1 MQPIGERLEE
11 ARKRQGISIR
21 EAADAT
27 KVRSDFLLNYESN
40 TFDFDLPD
48 VYKVGFLKLYAK
60 FLKLDETALQADLE
74 AALVR
79 QRGSASRRD
88 SRAES
93 LGRFEINERRKP
105 EVKPTPVPTA
115 EAAPEIEREP
125 TPVAAPK
132 ERSFPQE
139 RDGDSTL
146 YVKAG
151 LAIVGVVAI
160 FFVLFILVRLI
171 LSSDPAEAPAGDTT
185 RPTTPAA
192 ETQPAAPT
200 SQTFTVIGNGNTSIR
215 VTQSDGQVIYQGPIT
230 NGQRMSLTSTGPA
243 FIASTDIER
252 VVVEIDGRTLRPGRG
267 TTGAARFRIE

>member
-48 VYKVGFLKLYAK
+48 VYKVGFLKMYAR
-60 FLKLDETALQADLE
+60 FLKLDPVPFQADLE

-93 LGRFEINERRKP
+93 LGRFEIGDRRK
-105 EVKPTPVPTA
+105 A
-115 EAAPEIEREP
+115 ETKAAPSPSPDPEPSFDREP
-125 TPVAAPK
+125 SPAVSKPSPAAADR
-132 ERSFPQE
+132 EL
-139 RDGDSTL
+139 DTAL
-146 YVKAG
+146 YVKTG
-151 LAIVGVVAI
+151 LAVVGIIAI
-160 FFVLFILVRLI
+160 FFLLFILVRLI
-171 LSSDPAEAPAGDTT
+171 LSSEPID
-185 RPTTPAA
+185 PTTEITEPTPSVT
-192 ETQPAAPT
+192 ETQPAVPT
-200 SQTFTVIGNGNTSIR
+200 QQTFTVVGTGNTSVRI
-215 VTQSDGQVIYQGPIT
+215 TQSDGQVIYQGGIN

-243 FIASTDIER
+243 TLAATDIER
-252 VVVEIDGRTLRPGRG
+252 VTVEKNGRTLRAPQGS
-267 TTGAARFRIE
+267 TGPARFRIE

>member
-48 VYKVGFLKLYAK
+48 VYKVGFLKLYAR
-60 FLKLDETALQADLE
+60 FLKLDENALQADLE

-88 SRAES
+88 TRSES
-93 LGRFEINERRKP
+93 LGRFEINERRKAEGKPPAKPAVEAEP
-105 EVKPTPVPTA
+105 EDEHEPAPVPA
-115 EAAPEIEREP
+115 
-125 TPVAAPK
+125 K
-132 ERSFPQE
+132 ERALPQG
-139 RDGDSTL
+139 RDADSTL

-160 FFVLFILVRLI
+160 FFLLFILVRLI
-171 LSSDPAEAPAGDTT
+171 LSGDPVDSPGTEVIEA
-185 RPTTPAA
+185 TTPAA
-192 ETQPAAPT
+192 ETQPSEPT
-200 SQTFTVIGNGNTSIR
+200 SQTFTIVGTGNTSIR

-252 VVVEIDGRTLRPGRG
+252 VVVEIDGRTLRSGRG